1 MELVK
6 NLKKNQNVLYE
17 LVRKSVK
24 TQYRNST
31 LGVLWTIL
39 NPLLN
44 MFVMWLVFSQFF
56 GRGDPLYPIYLLT
69 GNIMFQALRSATS
82 GALPSVVNNRGL
94 LLKTKVDA
102 YMFPLA
108 STMSS
113 LVTFGFSFI
122 ALLLIMGG
130 MAIFGGYD
138 IFGYQILFVI
148 LMLPAFILFEYG
160 ISLFL
165 SAIYVYCRDIKHIY
179 NVFLTLWT
187 YLTPIFYKVD
197 VLSPGSAAFVAVKL
211 NPMYHFVNYFR
222 NAMYNFHYIGYGIP
236 YMHTLGVL
244 YLCGLVSL
252 FIGIVVFKLLKKN
265 FMTNI

>member
-56 GRGDPLYPIYLLT
+56 GRNDQLYPIYLLT

-148 LMLPAFILFEYG
+148 LMLPAFILF
-160 ISLFL
+160 
-165 SAIYVYCRDIKHIY
+165 
-179 NVFLTLWT
+179 
-187 YLTPIFYKVD
+187 
-197 VLSPGSAAFVAVKL
+197 
-211 NPMYHFVNYFR
+211 
-222 NAMYNFHYIGYGIP
+222 
-236 YMHTLGVL
+236 
-244 YLCGLVSL
+244 
-252 FIGIVVFKLLKKN
+252 
-265 FMTNI
+265 